1 MIDIDFTLF
10 TCEYTRDSLT

>member
-1 MIDIDFTLF
+1 MIDKDFTLF